1 MPPAQ
6 QVRDDLDIRAIAAR
20 QEIMG
25 ICARAS
31 EAELAAALDALE
43 PRPEAVDIRS
53 PETGLVMLRGR
64 VGGSGTPF
72 NVGEATVTRAAVQLS
87 TGETG
92 FAYLLGR
99 SKKRARLAAVLEA
112 AGQHPAYRE
121 AIARH
126 LVRPV
131 SARLESERRQTREE
145 AAATRVEFF
154 TLVRGED

>member
-6 QVRDDLDIRAIAAR
+6 HDQDGSDARAIRSR
-20 QEIMG
+20 QEVMG

-31 EAELAAALDALE
+31 EAELAAAVDALE
-43 PRPEAVDIRS
+43 PRPEAIDIRP

-64 VGGSGTPF
+64 VGGSGAPF
-72 NVGEATVTRAAVQLS
+72 NVGEATVTRAAVRLS

-99 SKKRARLAAVLEA
+99 SKKRTRLAAVLEA
-112 AGQHPAYRE
+112 AGQHPAHRE
-121 AIARH
+121 VITRH
-126 LVRPV
+126 LLRPV
-131 SARLESERRQTREE
+131 SARLERERRQAREE

>member
-1 MPPAQ
+1 MLDAQ
-6 QVRDDLDIRAIAAR
+6 RNQDGPEARAILAR
-20 QEIMG
+20 QEVMR

-31 EAELAAALDALE
+31 EAELTAAFDALD
-43 PRPEAVDIRS
+43 PRPEAIDIRP

-64 VGGSGTPF
+64 IGGSGAPF
-72 NVGEATVTRAAVQLS
+72 NIGEATITRAAVQLN

-99 SKKRARLAAVLEA
+99 SRKCARLAAVLEA
-112 AGQHPAYRE
+112 AGRHPDYRE
-121 AIARH
+121 AVVRH
-126 LVRPV
+126 LIQPV
-131 SARLESERRQTREE
+131 SARLDRERRQTREE

>member
-6 QVRDDLDIRAIAAR
+6 QVQDGLDARAIPAR
-20 QEIMG
+20 QEIMR
-25 ICARAS
+25 ICAQAS

-43 PRPEAVDIRS
+43 PRPDTIDIRP

-64 VGGSGTPF
+64 IGGSGAPF
-72 NVGEATVTRAAVQLS
+72 NVGEATVTRAVVRLS

-121 AIARH
+121 TISRH
-126 LVRPV
+126 LLHPV
-131 SARLESERRQTREE
+131 SARLESERRQAREE
-145 AAATRVEFF
+145 TAATRVEFF

>member
-6 QVRDDLDIRAIAAR
+6 QNQNGLDARAVPAR
-20 QEIMG
+20 QEIMR
-25 ICARAS
+25 ICAQAS
-31 EAELAAALDALE
+31 EAELAAALDALD
-43 PRPEAVDIRS
+43 PRPEPIDIRP

-64 VGGSGTPF
+64 IGGSGAPF
-72 NVGEATVTRAAVQLS
+72 NVGEATVTRAAVRLS

-112 AGQHPAYRE
+112 AGQHAPYRE
-121 AIARH
+121 AIMRH

-131 SARLESERRQTREE
+131 SARLESERRDAREE
-145 AAATRVEFF
+145 SAATRVEFF